1 MSFSEGMGVSS
12 MWGVTPAFDCIDV
25 YNKANGISTTS
36 DSNAT
41 LTKGQ
46 KKKIK
51 EKKKKNATEEPLN
64 VLLAQPGDMRHVI
77 KTLAQ
82 RRRHPKRPVHF
93 YISEQ
98 TVECFARH
106 LILFRILADWELPIR
121 YRTNVFLEVYGNAT
135 VQRRTEQYITTISK
149 ELEKLLCDGEG
160 ESGMDDLFDFSLLK
174 YKTRDELQ
182 KCD

>member
-1 MSFSEGMGVSS
+1 MYHPCGVSHS
-12 MWGVTPAFDCIDV
+12 IDCIDV
-25 YNKANGISTTS
+25 YKTKWYINNYDIS
-36 DSNAT
+36 T

-135 VQRRTEQYITTISK
+135 VQRRTNVHHYNIKGT
-149 ELEKLLCDGEG
+149 
-160 ESGMDDLFDFSLLK
+160 
-174 YKTRDELQ
+174 
-182 KCD
+182 